1 MTSVGRSVSCR
12 ICYSLDYTHPDVF
25 EGVREHSIETEMW
38 SLGIV
43 AHFALFGTNPY
54 YMYLRSSD
62 RSGFLKHVC
71 MRRCDWKRLG
81 PKMKRSLSASVEP

>member
-1 MTSVGRSVSCR
+1 MGSF
-12 ICYSLDYTHPDVF
+12 LDYTHPDVF
-25 EGVREHSIETEMW
+25 EGARDHSIETEMW

-62 RSGFLKHVC
+62 KSVFLKHVC
-71 MRRCDWKRLG
+71 MRQRDWKRLG
-81 PKMKRSLSASVEP
+81 PKMKSFSSIPVES